1 MENKIKNF
9 HNNIIK
15 IYIGVII
22 NIILIIINLVL
33 IFFSI
38 DKIRIKEMNS
48 IIILILIWNALC
60 IIIIWYLLNKKIPS
74 IKERYVLLNSIE
86 DTFNNK
92 KRTKDKLIDKDL
104 LIKNSIDLMKLIN
117 IILIVCGILFMILVI
132 GVIAW

>member
-38 DKIRIKEMNS
+38 DKIRTKEMN

-86 DTFNNK
+86 DTFDNK
-92 KRTKDKLIDKDL
+92 RRTKDKLIDKDL

-132 GVIAW
+132 GVIAL

>member
-33 IFFSI
+33 IFFGI
-38 DKIRIKEMNS
+38 DKIRIKEMNI
-48 IIILILIWNALC
+48 IIILILIWNVLC
-60 IIIIWYLLNKKIPS
+60 IIIIWYLLNKKILS

-117 IILIVCGILFMILVI
+117 VILLVCGILFMILVI
-132 GVIAW
+132 GVIAL

>member
-1 MENKIKNF
+1 MESKIKNF

-33 IFFSI
+33 IFFGI

-48 IIILILIWNALC
+48 IIILILIWNVLC
-60 IIIIWYLLNKKIPS
+60 IIIIWYLLNKKILS

-117 IILIVCGILFMILVI
+117 VILLVCGILFMILVI
-132 GVIAW
+132 GVIAL

>member
-38 DKIRIKEMNS
+38 DKIRIKEMN

-117 IILIVCGILFMILVI
+117 IILIVCGILFMILAI
-132 GVIAW
+132 GVIAL